1 MSGGAKK
8 KPTKTQGWEEAGS
21 EFYQESYPAV
31 DGELDVY
38 QKDPQH
44 LATLLP
50 SKQTRAVTT
59 LQATIRMRTNRS
71 TAERTIRR
79 HTTLRSRRDSTVNRR
94 TSTTQDV
101 QVSMLPDLSENIS
114 NEQSIWEEIMQIKTM
129 PIPMAQKKE
138 LKAKILNQPN
148 LRLQGYEQFKWKRRK
163 LWKKLHTKLSEWYD
177 KIELWKGDLKT
188 IEGRFGT
195 GVVSY
200 FLFLKWLLFLNIF
213 IFGIIFFFITL
224 PYIAWN
230 PEQRDANYTNVTA
243 ICSEEL
249 NPVNTMLNLVQG
261 TGFMECTYLFY
272 GYYPSEILTYPIG
285 SANIYYN
292 FPLAYVIV
300 TFLYL
305 IVSLM
310 CMVKAGARRFRER
323 LIEGE
328 GQFYLFC
335 NIIFGGWD
343 FCIHDAK
350 SAAIKHQAIFN
361 EIKGN
366 LEVERMEDERRNRT
380 SSERTKLYSIR
391 LLVNSVVIGI
401 LIFCGC
407 SIYFIFSFCTDKIK
421 AFTDDSINYEK
432 LVYEFLPSFTIVG
445 LNMFI
450 PFIFQYLIIFENY
463 TPLFVV
469 RLTLFRTVLLRMAAL
484 IVFYASMYSK
494 ITCEGEHCKLS
505 TKCWET
511 YVGQQIYKLFLTDF
525 ASTIMV
531 TFFINFPRSLLAY
544 HFNNKF
550 CTFIGSQTFDL
561 PKHVL
566 DVVYSQTLIWIGCFY
581 TPLLSLMS
589 VFHLFCIFHIKKF
602 ACLVN
607 SKPSGII
614 YRVSRSNSM
623 FMIFLLVSFI
633 FALLPL
639 MFSVSE
645 LAPSTSCGPFQNDP
659 YVWYTVEKLFQ
670 NAPKWFQDFISFLS
684 TAGFAVPV
692 IILLSLSL
700 YYFTAVNSANRHMV
714 KVLKNQLVLEGHD
727 KQFLL
732 ERLSM
737 FIKQQQENQ
746 KRMRRIEMAQEA
758 ERNKNSS

>member
-1 MSGGAKK
+1 M
-8 KPTKTQGWEEAGS
+8 
-21 EFYQESYPAV
+21 
-31 DGELDVY
+31 
-38 QKDPQH
+38 
-44 LATLLP
+44 
-50 SKQTRAVTT
+50 
-59 LQATIRMRTNRS
+59 
-71 TAERTIRR
+71 
-79 HTTLRSRRDSTVNRR
+79 
-94 TSTTQDV
+94 
-101 QVSMLPDLSENIS
+101 
-114 NEQSIWEEIMQIKTM
+114 
-129 PIPMAQKKE
+129 
-138 LKAKILNQPN
+138 
-148 LRLQGYEQFKWKRRK
+148 
-163 LWKKLHTKLSEWYD
+163 
-177 KIELWKGDLKT
+177 WKGDLKT

-200 FLFLKWLLFLNIF
+200 FLFLKWLLFLNVF
-213 IFGIIFFFITL
+213 IFGIIFNFVTL
-224 PYIAWN
+224 PYVLWN
-230 PEQRDANYTNVTA
+230 PEQRDVNYTNITSM
-243 ICSEEL
+243 CSEEIS
-249 NPVNTMLNLVQG
+249 PVNTILNLVQG

-272 GYYPSEILTYPIG
+272 GYYPSESFSYSLG
-285 SANIYYN
+285 NANIYYN
-292 FPLAYVIV
+292 LPLAYVLV
-300 TFLYL
+300 TLVYL

-310 CMVKAGARRFRER
+310 CMVKAGAKGFKER

-328 GQFYLFC
+328 GQFYLYC

-350 SAAIKHQAIFN
+350 SAAIKHQAIYN

-366 LEVERMEDERRNRT
+366 LETERIEDERNNRS
-380 SSERTKLYSIR
+380 SSERTKLYLIR
-391 LLVNSVVIGI
+391 VLVNSVVLGI

-407 SIYFIFSFCTDKIK
+407 SIYFIFSFCTDRIK
-421 AFTDDSINYEK
+421 EFTDDSLNYEI
-432 LVYEFLPSFTIVG
+432 LFYEFLPSLTIVS
-445 LNMFI
+445 LNI
-450 PFIFQYLIIFENY
+450 LVPFIFRYLIIFENY
-463 TPLFVV
+463 TPMFVV
-469 RLTLFRTVLLRMAAL
+469 RLTLFRTVFLRMAAL
-484 IVFYASMYSK
+484 IVFYASLYSK
-494 ITCEGEHCKLS
+494 ITCKGDKCKSL

-525 ASTIMV
+525 ASTVFV
-531 TFFINFPRSLLAY
+531 TFFINFPRSLLAN

-550 CTFIGSQTFDL
+550 CAFIGMQTFDL

-566 DVVYSQTLIWIGCFY
+566 DVVYTQTLIWIGCFY
-581 TPLLSLMS
+581 APLLSLMA
-589 VFHLFCIFHIKKF
+589 VLHLFCIFYIKKF
-602 ACLVN
+602 ACLFN

-623 FMIFLLVSFI
+623 FMIVLLVSFV

-645 LAPSTSCGPFQNDP
+645 LVPSSSCGPFQNVP
-659 YVWYTVEKLFQ
+659 YVWYTVQKLFYDTP
-670 NAPKWFQDFISFLS
+670 NWLQDFISFLS

-758 ERNKNSS
+758 DRNKNSS